1 MAFNIKDNVA
11 IVTGSSRG
19 IGYHIAEALASLG
32 VNLVITARKQAV
44 CDEVASKLAKTYEV
58 DCIGI
63 QADVSQEDQAQAVVK
78 GAIDRFGAVD
88 ILVNNAGITKDNIL
102 LRLSDQD
109 WNEVIQTNL
118 NSVFYFSKAVLRPMM
133 KKRRG
138 RIVNITSVVGL
149 MGNNGQANYAASKAG
164 VIGFT
169 KSLAKEYASKGIT
182 CNAVAPGFIQ
192 TDMIESLPDDY
203 IDNIISS
210 IPQKRFGKAEDVANL
225 VTFLASDLAGYIT
238 GQVISV
244 DGGMLM

>member
-32 VNLVITARKQAV
+32 VNLVITARKQSV
-44 CDEVASKLAKTYEV
+44 CDEVASKLAKAYEV

-63 QADVSQEDQAQAVVK
+63 QADVSQEDQAKAVVK

-102 LRLSDQD
+102 LRLSDKD
-109 WNEVIQTNL
+109 WNDVIHTNL

-138 RIVNITSVVGL
+138 RIINITSVVGM

-169 KSLAKEYASKGIT
+169 KSLAKEYAIKGIT

-203 IDNIISS
+203 IDNIISR

-225 VTFLASDLAGYIT
+225 VTFLASDLADYIT